1 MAEVGKETNVNG
13 ANVIKPKTFAR
24 LVKTINTSL
33 RESQNSIDTHAAVE
47 KCYGDDASIFGE
59 KESATDMLANLI
71 TGTIEHVNERIKE
84 EIKDILRNEKV
95 DSKLLVLDM
104 VTNEQRRLQWTQK
117 EAEDEDRRSV
127 QEALKRSKLP
137 DGITVD
143 NLLDFQ
149 AYTIKTQARDDIL
162 GKIGNRERENQALRD
177 QIEEEKRK
185 IRERIE
191 SMDGN
196 AEVLDKTAN
205 MCSFH
210 GIS

>member
-1 MAEVGKETNVNG
+1 MNS
-13 ANVIKPKTFAR
+13 ANVIRPKTFNR
-24 LVKTINTSL
+24 LVKIIDRSL
-33 RESQNSIDTHAAVE
+33 RESQNSIDTRAAVE

-71 TGTIEHVNERIKE
+71 QGTIEHVNERIKE
-84 EIKDILRNEKV
+84 EIEVILRNEKV
-95 DSKLLVLDM
+95 DSKLLVLDTVM
-104 VTNEQRRLQWTQK
+104 NEQRRQERIKK

-127 QEALKRSKLP
+127 QDALNKSKLL

-162 GKIGNRERENQALRD
+162 AKIGHREEENQALRNH
-177 QIEEEKRK
+177 IEEEKRK
-185 IRERIE
+185 IRDRIE
-191 SMDGN
+191 SINGD
-196 AEVLDKTAN
+196 AETLDKTATL
-205 MCSFH
+205 CSFH